1 MGIEPTLSAWKAEVL
16 PLNYTRPPSQIEK
29 LNSLEGGGFEPPKA
43 EPTDLQSA
51 PFDRSGTPPAI
62 YLKEPHI
69 MTVLKKMSTLKF
81 KLYPSI
87 LNTYQFFNFIRSYV
101 GKIDNNFRSC

>member
-1 MGIEPTLSAWKAEVL
+1 V
-16 PLNYTRPPSQIEK
+16 
-29 LNSLEGGGFEPPKA
+29 EGGGFEPPKA

-69 MTVLKKMSTLKF
+69 MTVLKKMSILKF
-81 KLYPSI
+81 KLYLST
-87 LNTYQFFNFIRSYV
+87 LNIFNFLILLGIMLEKWIIILV
-101 GKIDNNFRSC
+101 GKVDNNFRSY